1 MAGKKS
7 AGGGGMLSGFLG
19 GPAGGLPSVTGGD
32 ARSDAASQAI
42 NDGVFTYSSPFIT
55 GGSGAGVNTGNQ
67 GLMQIALI
75 GALILGGFYLWQK
88 M

>member
-7 AGGGGMLSGFLG
+7 AGGSVLSGFLG
-19 GPAGGLPSVTGGD
+19 GPAGGLPSITGGD
-32 ARSDAASQAI
+32 ARSDAVSQAI
-42 NDGVFTYSSPFIT
+42 NDGVFSYSSPFIL

-75 GALILGGFYLWQK
+75 GALILGGVYLWRK